1 MRKRIAKLIPLS
13 VGSAIWLILMIYG
26 PSWIPKTE
34 AQYSPATVRGA
45 VFQVGCFGPIGNV
58 LNNSMM
64 WLQENAGSGCGNAT
78 VYTGAPFPAGLIYGL
93 RFRSITAVS
102 NNPAD
107 SITVWVAGGSTALTC
122 TFGTSS
128 TCEDL
133 THSISIVDMSGLS
146 VRVQSQGGAFTGPTY
161 SSGSSACTNGTQ
173 AVAFTNGGG
182 SGATGT
188 ITISGGVP
196 TGAVT
201 MTVPFNGLLY
211 TSVPTAGTIATCT
224 GAGVFTGGTYTA
236 DTLSG
241 ITATFQ
247 FIPSN

>member
-1 MRKRIAKLIPLS
+1 MKHIVLDRVLLPLAFI
-13 VGSAIWLILMIYG
+13 VIIITG
-26 PSWIPKTE
+26 PLVLTRSE

-45 VFQVGCFGPIGNV
+45 VFQVGCFGAVGNA
-58 LNNSMM
+58 LLNSMM
-64 WLQENAGSGCGNAT
+64 WLQTNAGAGCGNSTANLGT
-78 VYTGAPFPAGLIYGL
+78 PFPPGILYGL
-93 RFRSITAVS
+93 RMRTITTAS

-107 SITVWVAGGSTALTC
+107 SIAIYVGGVVTSITC
-122 TFGTSS
+122 TFGTS
-128 TCEDL
+128 TLCEDL
-133 THSISIVDMSGLS
+133 AHSVSIVDMNQ
-146 VRVQSQGGAFTGPTY
+146 VTVKVQSQGGAFTGPTY
-161 SSGSSACTNGTQ
+161 VSGSASCTNGTQ

-188 ITISGGVP
+188 ITIAGGVP
-196 TGAVT
+196 SGAVT

-241 ITATFQ
+241 LSATFQ
-247 FIPSN
+247 FIPAN